1 MVIDLIPITDDQRKK
16 VHELLDTVLDACVK
30 GESHVF
36 FWMGNADSRSPAYI
50 SHNDGKEKL
59 EAFLSFTEEDMDEAK
74 GVIKNGNNTAKR
86 EFWHIQS
93 TGR

>member
-16 VHELLDTVLDACVK
+16 VHELL
-30 GESHVF
+30 
-36 FWMGNADSRSPAYI
+36 
-50 SHNDGKEKL
+50 
-59 EAFLSFTEEDMDEAK
+59 DEAK

-93 TGR
+93 IGR

>member
-1 MVIDLIPITDDQRKK
+1 MVIDVIQISDNQRQK
-16 VHELLDTVLDACVK
+16 VHDLLDVVLDAYTK

-59 EAFLSFTEEDMDEAK
+59 ESFLSFTEEDMDEAK
-74 GVIKNGNNTAKR
+74 KVIESGNGTAKR